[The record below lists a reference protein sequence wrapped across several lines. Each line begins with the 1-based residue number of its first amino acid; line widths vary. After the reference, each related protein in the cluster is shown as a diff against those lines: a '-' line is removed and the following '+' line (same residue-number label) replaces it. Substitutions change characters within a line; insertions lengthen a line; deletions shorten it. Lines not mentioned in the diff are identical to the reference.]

1 MAVGLRGGVVEA
13 GVGVL
18 LVREALALFGGVE
31 GCGCCSWGHGGWWCG
46 VGIDGEGVEP
56 LLLLRIIVG
65 G

>member
-1 MAVGLRGGVVEA
+1 MAVGGVKA

-18 LVREALALFGGVE
+18 LVGEALALFGGVE
-31 GCGCCSWGHGGWWCG
+31 GRGCCSCGHGGWWGG

-56 LLLLRIIVG
+56 LLLLRVIVG